1 MKKTVKIIVT
11 LTFVGILML
20 SFWMCLEAI
29 LRLSGITEIE
39 EVYHKEKVE
48 TSEIKT
54 IVIPEEQGMPQ
65 MAKVQIACDH
75 GPGRREFQEV
85 YVIKTDKGLYL
96 ESKLAQSGEFFEGT
110 ELFGAGFEDKKLLPA
125 VVGGRSENSTLYW
138 GFKPGYYS
146 YSVVGV
152 PCDGPFRNGV
162 MENYTCSIEGQNVRF
177 VKTYK
182 YVYKP
187 EKVRRWYWKERVS
200 EVKEGF
206 KETFADLF
214 TF

>member
-1 MKKTVKIIVT
+1 MKKTVKIILT

-20 SFWMCLEAI
+20 SLWMCLEAM
-29 LRLSGITEIE
+29 LRLGGITQIE

-65 MAKVQIACDH
+65 MAKVQMACDH
-75 GPGRREFQEV
+75 GPGRHEFQEV

-96 ESKLAQSGEFFEGT
+96 ESELAQSGEFFEGT
-110 ELFGAGFEDKKLLPA
+110 ELFGAGFEDRKLLPA
-125 VVGGRSENSTLYW
+125 VVGGCSENSALYW

-146 YSVVGV
+146 YSVRGV
-152 PCDGPFRNGV
+152 PYEAPSRDGV
-162 MENYTCSIEGQNVRF
+162 MENYTCSIEGQEVRF
-177 VKTYK
+177 EKTYK
-182 YVYKP
+182 YVYNP
-187 EKVRRWYWKERVS
+187 EKVRRWYWKEKS
-200 EVKEGF
+200 KEVKEGF
-206 KETFADLF
+206 KEAFADSF